1 MVASLSCV
9 HCRSRSVLQAQ
20 VDNKGSAAKKAEAT
34 SAALTKQTAG
44 LQLEYERLQ
53 DENESLRAQL
63 AVLDGNFSKSDN
75 KKRS

>member
-1 MVASLSCV
+1 MASLSCV
-9 HCRSRSVLQAQ
+9 HCCPRSVSQTQ

-63 AVLDGNFSKSDN
+63 AVFDGKYKKSED

>member
-1 MVASLSCV
+1 MCCLTFLQFASSL
-9 HCRSRSVLQAQ
+9 VLQAQ
-20 VDNKGSAAKKAEAT
+20 VDSKGSAAKKAEAT
-34 SAALTKQTAG
+34 SAALSKQTAG

-63 AVLDGNFSKSDN
+63 AVFDGKYNKSED